1 MSSPA
6 AGTRA
11 TNVLD
16 ATAAEHALQ
25 HARAVYNEGYP
36 KRAHTLYRAL
46 LSRLPDTAA
55 PAVRVRTLLG
65 YSTTGYEL
73 HGAADEA
80 LLLLHEA
87 REVARSAADDSLV
100 VAVGGQLGL
109 FYLRSGR
116 AEEGIAEFDRAMA
129 VAADAD
135 PYERCVIL
143 LNRGVARLERF
154 AVDAAKADFAAAA
167 EVAAESGDALREF
180 MARHNL
186 GYAEFVAGEL
196 PEALRDMAEAAR
208 INPGRSQPMT
218 MLDEARVLIDAGLTT
233 EADRALARVT
243 GVFRRQGLTHDVAE
257 TVYARAQVALMER
270 GWDDVRRFA
279 RAARGT
285 FRRRGNVHWDQ
296 RAQLLELS
304 ARMGVLSDNRIDT
317 EPVTNARLRS
327 RRTELERIA
336 VQASSLA
343 VECAGANRTESAR
356 TASLIALEARAIGDD
371 PLDLR
376 SLHIPTVRPHDP
388 LGTRLHIRRV
398 RARLAWGRGDARAA
412 ARHVDAAAADLT
424 DRRRRLA
431 STDLRAAVAVHG
443 VALAELDVERATRSG
458 SAAAVFRSVERW
470 RAFGAGVREVQPPPD
485 DRAAELVASLRAT
498 VRSQAAVVD
507 GGGTA
512 DRRTQL
518 SRRRV
523 DLEEQLRALS
533 WQAVGAD
540 NVAAA
545 TSSGELTTA
554 LADAGQVGVL
564 WFVGAGRLWSV
575 TIVPDRRPALAL
587 HPLGDVAAVHE
598 THARVRGDLEVLG
611 RDLVPRA
618 IRTVAA
624 ASLERGLRR
633 LDALLLDP
641 LQLPGSAPML
651 VLPPTDLTLLP
662 WALLPSRRG
671 IATTLAP
678 SATRWVRATSARPHP
693 RRPGVSVLSG
703 PGLLHADAEAKAV
716 ATSWPGVVARS
727 GADSTCERLETAL
740 ADSTLV
746 HVAAHGRHLT
756 QNPLFSSLELA
767 DGPLFAYDLDAGVE
781 VAEVVVLSACELGMS
796 TVRPGDQSLGWTA
809 VLLDKGA
816 RSVVSAVASVNDRV
830 TGQVM
835 TDLHVRLRAGVDSAS
850 ALAQAQADAHAR
862 GDVAP
867 FACFGAGV
875 TARG

>member
-1 MSSPA
+1 VSRQA
-6 AGTRA
+6 AATR
-11 TNVLD
+11 TIDVLD
-16 ATAAEHALQ
+16 PAAAEHALE
-25 HARAVYNEGYP
+25 HARSVYNDGYP
-36 KRAHTLYRAL
+36 RRAHTLYRTL
-46 LSRLPDTAA
+46 LTRLPETAS

-73 HGAADEA
+73 NGTADEA
-80 LLLLHEA
+80 LGLLREA
-87 REVARSAADDSLV
+87 QAVARTAADDSLV

-154 AVDAAKADFAAAA
+154 AVDAARADFAAAA
-167 EVAAESGDALREF
+167 EVAAGSGDALREF

-186 GYAEFVAGEL
+186 GYAEFVAGDL
-196 PEALRDMAEAAR
+196 PEALRDMAAAAR
-208 INPGRSQPMT
+208 INPGGPQPMT

-243 GVFRRQGLTHDVAE
+243 GLFRRQGLTHDVAE

-270 GWDDVRRFA
+270 RWTDARRFA
-279 RAARGT
+279 RAARGA
-285 FRRRGNVHWDQ
+285 FRRRGNERWEQ
-296 RAQLLELS
+296 RVQLLELS
-304 ARMGVLSDNRIDT
+304 ARLGVLTDNRLDT
-317 EPVTNARLRS
+317 EPVTKTRLRA
-327 RRTELERIA
+327 RRSELARITA
-336 VQASSLA
+336 QASALELA
-343 VECAGANRTESAR
+343 CATANRTDSAR
-356 TASLIALEARAIGDD
+356 TASLIALEAQAVSDS
-371 PLDLR
+371 PPDLH
-376 SLHIPTVRPHDP
+376 SLHVPTVRPYDP
-388 LGTRLHIRRV
+388 LSTRLHIRRV
-398 RARLAWGRGDARAA
+398 RARLAWARGDARAA

-431 STDLRAAVAVHG
+431 SADLRAAVAVHG

-458 SAAAVFRSVERW
+458 TAAAVFRSVERW

-485 DRAAELVASLRAT
+485 DRAADLVASLRAT
-498 VRSQAAVVD
+498 VRSQAALVD
-507 GGGTA
+507 GGGTPEQ
-512 DRRTQL
+512 RSQL
-518 SRRRV
+518 SRRRAE
-523 DLEEQLRALS
+523 LEERLRALS
-533 WQAVGAD
+533 WQAVGDD
-540 NVAAA
+540 NVAAC
-545 TSSGELTTA
+545 TSPGELTAA
-554 LADAGQVGVL
+554 LAGAGLIAGV
-564 WFVGAGRLWSV
+564 WFVGAGRLWAV
-575 TIVPDRRPALAL
+575 TVQPGRRPALAL
-587 HPLGDVAAVHE
+587 HALGDVAAVHE
-598 THARVRGDLEVLG
+598 AHARVRADLEVLG
-611 RDLVPRA
+611 RELVPGPIRA
-618 IRTVAA
+618 VAG
-624 ASLERGLRR
+624 ASLERGLSR
-633 LDALLLDP
+633 LEAMLLEP
-641 LQLPGSAPML
+641 LGLPVSAPML
-651 VLPPTDLTLLP
+651 VLPPTELTLLP

-678 SATRWVRATSARPHP
+678 SATRWIRATADKPSP
-693 RRPGVSVLSG
+693 RRPRVSVLSG
-703 PGLLHADAEAKAV
+703 PGLTHADAEAQAV
-716 ATSWPGVVARS
+716 ASTWPGVIART
-727 GADSTCERLETAL
+727 GDGSTCDRLEHAL
-740 ADSTLV
+740 GESTLV

-756 QNPLFSSLELA
+756 QNPLFSCLELA

-835 TDLHVRLRAGVDSAS
+835 TDLHLGLRHGVDSAS
-850 ALAQAQADAHAR
+850 ALARAQAAAHAR

>member
-1 MSSPA
+1 M
-6 AGTRA
+6 
-11 TNVLD
+11 
-16 ATAAEHALQ
+16 
-25 HARAVYNEGYP
+25 
-36 KRAHTLYRAL
+36 
-46 LSRLPDTAA
+46 
-55 PAVRVRTLLG
+55 
-65 YSTTGYEL
+65 
-73 HGAADEA
+73 
-80 LLLLHEA
+80 
-87 REVARSAADDSLV
+87 

-154 AVDAAKADFAAAA
+154 AVDAARADFAAAA
-167 EVAAESGDALREF
+167 EVAAGSGDALREF

-186 GYAEFVAGEL
+186 GYAEFVAGDL
-196 PEALRDMAEAAR
+196 PKALRDMAEAAR
-208 INPGRSQPMT
+208 INPGGPQPMT

-233 EADRALARVT
+233 EADHALARVASL
-243 GVFRRQGLTHDVAE
+243 FRRQGLTHDVAE

-270 GWDDVRRFA
+270 RWTDARRFA
-279 RAARGT
+279 RVARGT
-285 FRRRGNVHWDQ
+285 FRRRGNERWDQ

-304 ARMGVLSDNRIDT
+304 ARLGVLTDNRIDT
-317 EPVTNARLRS
+317 EPANHARLRA
-327 RRTELERIA
+327 RNTELRQIA
-336 VQASSLA
+336 AQASALA
-343 VECAGANRTESAR
+343 VACAASGRTDSAR
-356 TASLIALEARAIGDD
+356 TATLVSIEARAVGDQPPD
-371 PLDLR
+371 MR
-376 SLHIPTVRPHDP
+376 SLRVPAAQAYDP

-398 RARLAWGRGDARAA
+398 RARLAWARGDARAA
-412 ARHVDAAAADLT
+412 GRHVDAAAADLT

-431 STDLRAAVAVHG
+431 SSDLRTAVAVHG
-443 VALAELDVERATRSG
+443 VALAELDIERATRSG
-458 SAAAVFRSVERW
+458 SASAVLRSVERW
-470 RAFGAGVREVQPPPD
+470 RALGAGVRQLQPPPD
-485 DRAAELVASLRAT
+485 DRAAELAASLRAT
-498 VRSQAAVVD
+498 VRAQADLVD

-512 DRRTQL
+512 GQRVQL
-518 SRRRV
+518 SRRRA
-523 DLEEQLRALS
+523 DLEERLRALS

-540 NVAAA
+540 DVA
-545 TSSGELTTA
+545 SSISPAELTTA
-554 LADAGQVGVL
+554 IADAGQVAAV
-564 WFVGAGRLWSV
+564 WFVGAGRLWAV
-575 TIVPDRRPALAL
+575 TIVPGRRPTQVL

-598 THARVRGDLEVLG
+598 AHARVRADLEVLG
-611 RDLVPRA
+611 RELVPGP

-624 ASLERGLRR
+624 ASLERGLGR
-633 LDALLLDP
+633 LDSLLLDP
-641 LQLPGSAPML
+641 LGLPSSAPML
-651 VLPPTDLTLLP
+651 VLPPTELTLLP

-671 IATTLAP
+671 TATTLAS
-678 SATRWVRATSARPHP
+678 SATRWIRATAARPGP
-693 RRPGVSVLSG
+693 RRPHVSVLSG
-703 PGLLHADAEAKAV
+703 PGLTHADAEARAV
-716 ATSWPGVVARS
+716 AATWPGAVART
-727 GADSTCERLETAL
+727 GVGSTCERLEDAL
-740 ADSTLV
+740 GDSTLV

-850 ALAQAQADAHAR
+850 ALAQAQAVAHAR